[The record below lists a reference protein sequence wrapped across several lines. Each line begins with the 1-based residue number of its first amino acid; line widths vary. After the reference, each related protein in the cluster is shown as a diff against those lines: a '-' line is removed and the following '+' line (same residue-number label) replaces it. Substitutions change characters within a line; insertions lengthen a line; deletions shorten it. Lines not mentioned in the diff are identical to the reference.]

1 MSKIKKG
8 SELRGH
14 SFVAKRYYVFARG
27 GVQCRDLLGRFIK
40 ATPRECGSCFFR
52 NPPARGDDCTHPES
66 KKAFGISVE
75 AKMPKAIDGK
85 EVGHYCPYHFD
96 YDGE

>member
-27 GVQCRDLLGRFIK
+27 GVQ
-40 ATPRECGSCFFR
+40 CGSCFFR